1 MLVICSCNF
10 STRSMRAA
18 LLPPLPLLPK
28 PPPPALELVGLVG
41 SLAGSGSAQGG
52 GAPLDLLR
60 IQPATIC
67 CAKGLTGFGA
77 TAKAGSFF
85 ALAACGEPGRLA
97 AVASASA
104 SIGGFGGGPSAA
116 PFLGNI
122 WRACVFM
129 AAIVWPICFAV
140 VWSSLYFLSTFL
152 MCWRSIDP
160 SCKDSFW
167 MRRALASKTLFC
179 FMSSSSGLPAQR
191 MAKSTPNSQHASP
204 NSVLS
209 TEPDWLLLIMSS
221 TWAFNASTLFLDL
234 SSLRIHE
241 GIIGLPLMAAAA
253 ASAPAPGA

>member
-41 SLAGSGSAQGG
+41 SLAGATSAQDGK
-52 GAPLDLLR
+52 APLDLLR
-60 IQPATIC
+60 TQSDTII
-67 CAKGLTGFGA
+67 CAKGFKAFG
-77 TAKAGSFF
+77 TAARSGSF
-85 ALAACGEPGRLA
+85 LAACELVVA
-97 AVASASA
+97 AST
-104 SIGGFGGGPSAA
+104 GGFGGGASAA
-116 PFLGNI
+116 PLLGNI